1 MSESDEPKPENTP
14 AGQDSVVPLGW
25 KPSLRAP
32 VPVIRCTQIKK
43 NGSRC
48 GRWSLR
54 GYDKCIVHSGPGARM
69 KDGNVQKYAEAVQEA
84 ARLRLLDDSDKAL
97 DLLHE
102 FITQPGTS
110 EQIRLKA
117 ATEVLDRA
125 GIRGGFDVKVDVEVT
140 QNPSEEVRTRLA
152 ELAKGAKT
160 VEDMKARALA
170 EAEAERA
177 EAEQIVDAEVV
188 EDSDDTE

>member
-1 MSESDEPKPENTP
+1 M
-14 AGQDSVVPLGW
+14 PLGW